1 MIPFTQIM
9 GDSSIKPIKEAQVSV
24 HLKSKLIPIW
34 KDIFGRLSNQ
44 FKFEYVRYRQL
55 YLSTTNPIWRSE
67 IKYHESLIT
76 SRLNQNLPKSLY
88 FKGIRVFYRSPSES
102 LEDGANT
109 PLASKSLAF
118 AIRDENHRKKQLGYK
133 WCGTCMNVLTP
144 DPKCV
149 FCRLQQI

>member
-1 MIPFTQIM
+1 MIPFTQII
-9 GDSSIKPIKEAQVSV
+9 GDLSIKTIKEAKLSA
-24 HLKSKLIPIW
+24 HIKSKLIPIW
-34 KDIFGRLSNQ
+34 SDIFGRLSDQ

-55 YLSTTNPIWRSE
+55 YLSTNNPIWRSE

-76 SRLNQNLPKSLY
+76 SRLNQNLHKSLY
-88 FKGIRVFYRSPSES
+88 FKGIRVFYRP
-102 LEDGANT
+102 DGKSIQQDATT
-109 PLASKSLAF
+109 PLLPKALES
-118 AIRDENHRKKQLGYK
+118 AIRDENNRKKQLGYK